1 MHVILPITVGLHYD
15 RYLGIVSYQSYNI
28 NVNACYFAN
37 HSLYLVGP
45 PHYDRYNI
53 NLNAC

>member
-45 PHYDRYNI
+45 HYDRCLGIKSY
-53 NLNAC
+53 